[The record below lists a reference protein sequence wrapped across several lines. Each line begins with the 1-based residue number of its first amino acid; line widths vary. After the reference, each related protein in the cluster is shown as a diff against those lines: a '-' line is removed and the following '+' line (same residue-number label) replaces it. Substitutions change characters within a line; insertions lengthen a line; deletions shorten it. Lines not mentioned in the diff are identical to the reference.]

1 MISWSFESGKFFPD
15 KEDQFWFLQLK
26 NGNDNFLL
34 TVPANSKNYII
45 ELIVIIFNFLK
56 KVNEK
61 VRWLR
66 LSDPNA
72 GAPGPGTRSHMP
84 QLRPSAAK

>member
-34 TVPANSKNYII
+34 TVPANSKSYII
-45 ELIVIIFNFLK
+45 ELIVIIFSF
-56 KVNEK
+56 
-61 VRWLR
+61 
-66 LSDPNA
+66 
-72 GAPGPGTRSHMP
+72 
-84 QLRPSAAK
+84 